1 MLILKAPDDIDK
13 FYCVYEGWLITAL
26 HQAGAVPMYK
36 DGPAV
41 YFKKNNKLKKALKK
55 LNIEIDE

>member
-1 MLILKAPDDIDK
+1 MILLGCPDDVSS
-13 FYCVYEGWLITAL
+13 FYCVDEGWLITAL
-26 HQAGAVPMYK
+26 HQAGAIPMYK

-55 LNIEIDE
+55 LNIDIDE

>member
-1 MLILKAPDDIDK
+1 MMIMGMPDDTNN
-13 FYCVYEGWLITAL
+13 FYCVDEGWLIFEL
-26 HQAGAVPMYK
+26 HQAGAIPMYR
-36 DGPAV
+36 DGDCV

>member
-1 MLILKAPDDIDK
+1 MVILSAPDDVSS
-13 FYCVYEGWLITAL
+13 FYCVDEGWLITAL
-26 HQAGAVPMYK
+26 HQAGAIPMYK

-55 LNIEIDE
+55 LDIEIDE